1 MIIKVCGLKYA
12 ENLLDVS
19 QLKVDMVGFN
29 FYPSSARYV
38 DQPLPKINQHIQ
50 KVGVFVNA
58 SSLFIREKVEQ
69 YQLDM
74 IQLHGDE
81 SLDFCREISSTLK
94 PVIKVFRVDKDFDYG
109 LIDDYAFCKYL
120 LFDTATK
127 DYGGSGHKFDW
138 SALLQ
143 QKMETPFLLAGG
155 IGLEDA
161 AILKSFSHPSFVGVD
176 INSKF
181 ELSPGLKDII
191 MIADFIRQMR

>member
-12 ENLLDVS
+12 ENLLEVS
-19 QLKVDMVGFN
+19 QLKIDMVGFN
-29 FYPSSARYV
+29 LYPSSARYV
-38 DQPLPKINQHIQ
+38 DQPLPEINQDIQ

-58 SSLFIREKVEQ
+58 TTSFIEEKVEQ

-94 PVIKVFRVDKDFDYG
+94 PVIKVFRVDKDFDYDP
-109 LIDDYAFCKYL
+109 IKDYAFCKYL

-138 SALLQ
+138 SLLLQ
-143 QKMETPFLLAGG
+143 QNLETPFLLAGG
-155 IGLEDA
+155 ISLEDA
-161 AILKSFSHPSFVGVD
+161 AILKSFSHPSFAGID

-181 ELSPGLKDII
+181 ELSPGLKDPT
-191 MIADFIRQMR
+191 MIEDFIRQMR

>member
-12 ENLLDVS
+12 ENLLEVS
-19 QLKVDMVGFN
+19 QLNIDMVGYN

-38 DQPLPKINQHIQ
+38 DQALPEINQHIQ

-58 SSLFIREKVEQ
+58 TSAYIQEKVAQ
-69 YQLDM
+69 YQLDL

-109 LIDDYAFCKYL
+109 QIKDYAFCKYL

-138 SALLQ
+138 TDLLQ
-143 QKMETPFLLAGG
+143 QNIETPFLLAGG
-155 IGLEDA
+155 IGLEDVEN
-161 AILKSFSHPSFVGVD
+161 LKSCNHPSFAGID

-181 ELSPGLKDII
+181 ELSPGLKDPT